1 MLDHGHTHSTKT
13 PAALLSLTRP
23 AWISVGSPRLI
34 VSNSRLLLIEAAV
47 WLEPLHQDL
56 HLLHLSEGQVWD
68 DTQQTLQHAGIGTN
82 EGAVDLV
89 QEHHQLILVT
99 CEEEVALQQRSWESG
114 WWL

>member
-1 MLDHGHTHSTKT
+1 MDTHTQPKPRQLCSASQDQLGFLWA
-13 PAALLSLTRP
+13 PR
-23 AWISVGSPRLI
+23 RLI

-56 HLLHLSEGQVWD
+56 HLLHFSEGQVWD

-114 WWL
+114 WRL

>member
-1 MLDHGHTHSTKT
+1 MPDHGHRHSTK
-13 PAALLSLTRP
+13 PQAALLSLTSL
-23 AWISVGSPRLI
+23 AWDSVGSPQRLI
-34 VSNSRLLLIEAAV
+34 VSNFRLLLLEAAV

-68 DTQQTLQHAGIGTN
+68 DTQQALQHTRVGSN

-99 CEEEVALQQRSWESG
+99 CEEEVALQRKRVG
-114 WWL
+114 